1 MKVSVQMK
9 IRKTIVKEAERK
21 EAIKEEA
28 TQVEKKSEEEEALRK
43 KIREIVRERIM
54 GTKASEVFG
63 NKS

>member
-9 IRKTIVKEAERK
+9 VRKTIVKEAERK
-21 EAIKEEA
+21 EAVKEEA

>member
-1 MKVSVQMK
+1 MKVSVQLK
-9 IRKTIVKEAERK
+9 VRKTIVKEAERK
-21 EAIKEEA
+21 EAVKEEA

>member
-9 IRKTIVKEAERK
+9 IRKTTVKEAERK
-21 EAIKEEA
+21 EAVREEA

>member
-1 MKVSVQMK
+1 LKVSVQLK
-9 IRKTIVKEAERK
+9 VRKTIVKEAERK
-21 EAIKEEA
+21 EAVKEEP

>member
-21 EAIKEEA
+21 EAVKEEA

-63 NKS
+63 NKN

>member
-63 NKS
+63 NKN